1 MVFNK
6 IAMEKIALKMMDSDQ
21 LILDIKMGNVD
32 AFKQFFESFYPS
44 LCLFTNKYL
53 KDPDASHDIAQD
65 AFLSLWNLRKDFH
78 SITSGK
84 SYLFKYVKNRS
95 LNYLRDQKQ
104 RKSINF
110 ELLGSDF
117 FFRDNL
123 IEEETYQTIY
133 EAIRNLPPQGQRVIE
148 LSLDGL
154 TNLEIAKQLNIT
166 INTVKTIKLRAF
178 KSLREEL
185 KENVFVL
192 FMLLC
197 SKKSN

>member
-1 MVFNK
+1 
-6 IAMEKIALKMMDSDQ
+6 MEKIALKMMDSDQ

-78 SITSGK
+78 SIPSCK
-84 SYLFKYVKNRS
+84 SYLFIYVKNRS

-110 ELLGSDF
+110 EQLGSDG

-154 TNLEIAKQLNIT
+154 TNLEIAKQLNVT

-178 KSLREEL
+178 KSMREEL
-185 KENVFVL
+185 KENIFVL
-192 FMLLC
+192 FTLLY

>member
-1 MVFNK
+1 
-6 IAMEKIALKMMDSDQ
+6 MEKIALKMMNPDQ

-53 KDPDASHDIAQD
+53 NDPDASHDIAQD
-65 AFLSLWNLRKDFH
+65 AFLSLWNLKKDFH
-78 SITSGK
+78 SIVSAK
-84 SYLFKYVKNRS
+84 SYLFKYVKSRS
-95 LNYLRDQKQ
+95 INYLRDQKQ
-104 RKSINF
+104 RKCINF
-110 ELLGSDF
+110 EQLGSDV

-133 EAIRNLPPQGQRVIE
+133 EAIRNLSPQGQRVIE

-166 INTVKTIKLRAF
+166 INTVKTLKLRAF
-178 KSLREEL
+178 KSMRNEL

-192 FMLLC
+192 FTILY

>member
-1 MVFNK
+1 
-6 IAMEKIALKMMDSDQ
+6 MEKIALKMMDSNQ
-21 LILDIKMGNVD
+21 LILDIKLGNVD
-32 AFKQFFESFYPS
+32 AFKEFFESFYPS

-53 KDPDASHDIAQD
+53 KDPDASRDIAQD
-65 AFLSLWNLRKDFH
+65 AFLSLWNLKKDFH
-78 SITSGK
+78 SITSAK

-110 ELLGSDF
+110 EQLGSDV

-154 TNLEIAKQLNIT
+154 TNLEIAKQLNIAL
-166 INTVKTIKLRAF
+166 NTVKTIKLRAF

-192 FMLLC
+192 FTILF
-197 SKKSN
+197 SKKSE